1 MQMSARCIY
10 QLDWC
15 CLGGIVIQ
23 DGDDFLLVWEEWN
36 FCGTWWVWRWENQ
49 HHWTGGGPLLESDD
63 DKDPFSDEE
72 DEEHEEGK
80 DEGYKDPS
88 ETSYNLFTISIL

>member
-1 MQMSARCIY
+1 M
-10 QLDWC
+10 
-15 CLGGIVIQ
+15 
-23 DGDDFLLVWEEWN
+23 
-36 FCGTWWVWRWENQ
+36 
-49 HHWTGGGPLLESDD
+49 ESDD